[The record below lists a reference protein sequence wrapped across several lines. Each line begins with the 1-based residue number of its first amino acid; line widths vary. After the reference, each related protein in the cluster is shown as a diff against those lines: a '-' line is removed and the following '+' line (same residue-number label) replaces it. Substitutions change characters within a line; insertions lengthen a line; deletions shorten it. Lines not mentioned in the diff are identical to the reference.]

1 MTTTFLVPK
10 KDPAKK
16 AWRVFHA
23 LPTRRSWSPGTN
35 GYAATDLSFA
45 PETGKTYY
53 EKDEDSYQVEWEV
66 REAPQDKR
74 LSFVSHFKV
83 ESVRR
88 HFDSSTC
95 HVQWSDYHSKREEI
109 NPKLM
114 KVAERV
120 RKQHPPA
127 EAVLEFCR
135 WIDSNLTYDASVDYG
150 DDDVKSIM
158 KHRKGHCGHYQTIFR
173 ALCAGAG
180 IPMRGVSGLNL
191 YSPDGRTDGLQDVR
205 PDFTNI
211 HVWAEVEF
219 PGIGWVEV
227 EPAGGDDAYEIPA
240 RYIQNNK
247 WFQNYEVYFEE
258 GGEWKEPDWN
268 LVQGRWV
275 SPFQLEHIVTY
286 RAKTLAANKRRVP

>member
-1 MTTTFLVPK
+1 
-10 KDPAKK
+10 
-16 AWRVFHA
+16 
-23 LPTRRSWSPGTN
+23 
-35 GYAATDLSFA
+35 
-45 PETGKTYY
+45 
-53 EKDEDSYQVEWEV
+53 
-66 REAPQDKR
+66 
-74 LSFVSHFKV
+74 
-83 ESVRR
+83 
-88 HFDSSTC
+88 
-95 HVQWSDYHSKREEI
+95 
-109 NPKLM
+109 
-114 KVAERV
+114 
-120 RKQHPPA
+120 
-127 EAVLEFCR
+127 
-135 WIDSNLTYDASVDYG
+135 
-150 DDDVKSIM
+150 
-158 KHRKGHCGHYQTIFR
+158 
-173 ALCAGAG
+173 
-180 IPMRGVSGLNL
+180 MRGVSGLNL
-191 YSPDGRTDGLQDVR
+191 YSPDGGTDGLQDVR